1 MDILI
6 NLLLHN
12 SIMPEEDD
20 VVELRTENKMLRQK
34 AEELEQKVSDLE
46 KQLAAKDQALAEKDK
61 VIAEFQGHIEAEIK
75 EIKKQIRTPD
85 WIRQTRAKKQEES
98 GIQGKRKGTS
108 RKTPDRVD
116 KVKNLNICRCPDCNG
131 KLSDTFEIR
140 DRYVEE
146 IQRLKSIVTKYRIPR
161 KWCKKCKKIVEPKVT
176 DAFANFRFGLFL
188 CLYIVALNIGLSLPI
203 RKIKELLRF
212 TYGINISV
220 GEIQNIIAKVAEEF
234 GPQYE
239 YMKKELKKM
248 KSVYADETSWYINGK
263 LCWLWV
269 FISEEIAIY
278 HIQKS
283 RGKKVPAKML
293 RGFLGILISDF
304 YSAYTQGKI
313 SQKCL
318 VHLLRDIFNW
328 KKVKYFKSKEL
339 QKFALS
345 LKKIILEAIN
355 IEEKSKDNRLKYEK
369 KVKRLISK
377 SWKDGEIKT
386 MCRRL
391 DKHLNSLFTFL
402 EYEVDF
408 SNNRAERALRPCV
421 VARKISYGSRSKKG
435 ALHFATLKSINQTCK
450 LKDQDFLDYGK
461 EYLIERITSES

>member
-6 NLLLHN
+6 NLSLHN
-12 SIMPEEDD
+12 KIMPEDD
-20 VVELRTENKMLRQK
+20 EVEKLKIENEQLRHKVS
-34 AEELEQKVSDLE
+34 ELEK
-46 KQLAAKDQALAEKDK
+46 KLAEKDK
-61 VIAEFQGHIEAEIK
+61 LITELQGSLDVEIK
-75 EIKKQIRTPD
+75 EIKKHIRTPD
-85 WIRQTRAKKQEES
+85 WIRQTRTKKQEES
-98 GIQGKRKGTS
+98 GLQGKRKGTS

-116 KVKNLNICRCPDCNG
+116 KIKNLDICRCPDCNG

-161 KWCKKCKKIVEPKVT
+161 KYCKHCKKIVEPKVT
-176 DAFANFRFGLFL
+176 DAFPNFRFGIFL

-203 RKIKELLRF
+203 RRIRELLRF

-234 GPQYE
+234 DPQYE

-248 KSVYADETSWYINGK
+248 KSIYADETSWYINGK

-304 YSAYTQGKI
+304 YSAYTQGRI

-318 VHLLRDIFNW
+318 VHLLRDVFNW

-355 IEEKSKDNRLKYEK
+355 IEEKSKENKLKYEK

-377 SWKDGEIKT
+377 EYKDGEIKT

-391 DKHLNSLFTFL
+391 NKHLNSLFTFL
-402 EYEVDF
+402 EFEVDF

-421 VARKISYGSRSKKG
+421 VARKISYGSRSKRG
-435 ALHFATLKSINQTCK
+435 ALHFATLKSINETCK

-461 EYLIERITSES
+461 EHLIKRITSES

>member
-6 NLLLHN
+6 NLSLHN
-12 SIMPEEDD
+12 SGMPEEN
-20 VVELRTENKMLRQK
+20 EMETLRTENKMLRHD
-34 AEELEQKVSDLE
+34 VSVLK
-46 KQLAAKDQALAEKDK
+46 KQLAERDK
-61 VIAEFQGHIEAEIK
+61 EISDLKGHLDEEIK
-75 EIKKQIRTPD
+75 EIKKHIRTPD
-85 WIRQTRAKKQEES
+85 WIRQTRAKKQEEA
-98 GIQGKRKGTS
+98 GLQGKRKGIS

-116 KVKNLNICRCPDCNG
+116 KVKNLDICRCPDCNG
-131 KLSDTFEIR
+131 KLSDAFETR

-161 KWCKKCKKIVEPKVT
+161 KYCKRCKKIVEPKVAE
-176 DAFANFRFGLFL
+176 AFPNFRFGIFL

-203 RKIKELLRF
+203 RRIRELLRF

-239 YMKKELKKM
+239 HMKKELKKM
-248 KSVYADETSWYINGK
+248 KSIYADETSWYINGK

-304 YSAYTQGKI
+304 YSAYTQGRI

-345 LKKIILEAIN
+345 LKKIILEAIY
-355 IEEKSKDNRLKYEK
+355 IEEKSRDNKLKFEK

-377 SWKDGEIKT
+377 IWKDGEVKT

-391 DKHLNSLFTFL
+391 NKHLNSLFTFL

-435 ALHFATLKSINQTCK
+435 ALHFATLKSISQTCK